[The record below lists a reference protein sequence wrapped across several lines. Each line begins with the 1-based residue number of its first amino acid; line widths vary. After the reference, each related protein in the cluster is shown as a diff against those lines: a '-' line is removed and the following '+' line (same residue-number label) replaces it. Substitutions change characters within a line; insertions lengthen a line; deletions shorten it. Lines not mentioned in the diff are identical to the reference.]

1 MYKQCDDKN
10 DDDTVIASNCT
21 DDNADSDTAIT
32 QPMSESEAE
41 EVEFLV
47 KALLIGFVNDR
58 DNNQY

>member
-1 MYKQCDDKN
+1 M
-10 DDDTVIASNCT
+10 IASNCT